1 MIQEIKGTMHMIYT
15 NYKISLLTFWAILIG
30 IVILSVGSTYLLQSS
45 MTEFTLSAPMYFY
58 TPIVAGIVVTG
69 VMPFMIKLGVTRFP
83 IFLSLGTFLLI
94 ASILNAVVIQLIQ
107 AILKMFFDMNGRA
120 LVLRNGSSEFTINHI
135 ADLLPNSTFATE
147 IIIDISIT
155 MLLSMVV
162 FFISLIFYRYGKLI
176 GFSFMG
182 LIGVLFVFDMSNEGA
197 VFQLLEYIVLHFE
210 FSYFY
215 YMFGLSIIVYL
226 VSYIFM
232 HRMTIK
238 K

>member
-1 MIQEIKGTMHMIYT
+1 MIYT

-58 TPIVAGIVVTG
+58 TPIVAGMVVTG
-69 VMPFMIKLGVTRFP
+69 VMPLMINIVFTIFP
-83 IFLSLGTFLLI
+83 NILSLCTLLLSY
-94 ASILNAVVIQLIQ
+94 SILKAVVIQMIQ
-107 AILKMFFDMNGRA
+107 EILKMFFDMNSRA

-162 FFISLIFYRYGKLI
+162 FFISLIFYR
-176 GFSFMG
+176 
-182 LIGVLFVFDMSNEGA
+182 
-197 VFQLLEYIVLHFE
+197 
-210 FSYFY
+210 
-215 YMFGLSIIVYL
+215 
-226 VSYIFM
+226 
-232 HRMTIK
+232 
-238 K
+238 